1 MCQLNKVYRLLKIL
15 CLIKLIM
22 LAGSAYALDGGT
34 LRLNTFNGW
43 QAFEVISQTDN
54 PANDGFNYGMPGIFD
69 GAGAWLVDPATLRV
83 IINHE
88 TSDAAISEV
97 DLDLVELQA
106 AISNMIASGNTGGGS
121 FVDSARQAYDRWSAN
136 GGTSWVATEN
146 NVNTSFRRFCSGQS
160 YAPNTFGEGRGF
172 VDEIY
177 ITGEETS
184 GGRLFAID
192 STKRDLYQL
201 SGTVGNALGGIGG
214 MPFDAWENAALLDT
228 GESEHVALML
238 SPDGGTRTLRL
249 YIGEKNKD
257 ASGAVSSRF
266 LARNG
271 LAYGSWY
278 YLKAN
283 FPTLNNSNNGS
294 FDIVALGALSSDKL
308 EDVDTSPSDPSRAV
322 LADQTSGVFTFD
334 FDLIFSNGF
343 DASSSSFSIITV
355 SDNSGGINSL
365 NAPDNIDWTDATT
378 LAGTS
383 YPDGLIFVNEDN
395 SSGEIWRMLPDG
407 SDRILLA
414 NTTANSEST
423 GIVDISTMLAYQ
435 PGSILITNNQGFPSS
450 ASVLINPNASL
461 APPPVDE
468 LAQCQLANDALMLA
482 QEGLLGQL
490 DQSILENDS
499 CNQDLVLAEDENE
512 TLSLD
517 NALLNGEVE
526 SLQST
531 IDELI
536 GMQDSDADG
545 VPDSD
550 DRCPNTWKYAR
561 RVSADG
567 CARYQRVWWRFSKY
581 YK

>member
-1 MCQLNKVYRLLKIL
+1 MCQLNKVYRFLKTL
-15 CLIKLIM
+15 CLIKLIA
-22 LAGSAYALDGGT
+22 LAGSAYALDGGA
-34 LRLNTFNGW
+34 LRLNTFNDW
-43 QAFEVISQTDN
+43 QAFEVISQTDD
-54 PANDGFNYGMPGIFD
+54 PANDGFNYPMPGIFD

-106 AISNMIASGNTGGGS
+106 AISNMIVSGNTGGGR

-136 GGTSWVATEN
+136 GGTSWVATAN
-146 NVNTSFRRFCSGQS
+146 SFNTSFRRFCSGQS
-160 YAPNTFGEGRGF
+160 YAPNTFGADRGF

-201 SGTVGNALGGIGG
+201 SGTVGDALGGIGG

-228 GESEHVALML
+228 SENNHIALLL

-257 ASGAVSSRF
+257 ASGAVSSSF

-283 FPTLNNSNNGS
+283 FPALNNTNNGS
-294 FDIVALGALSSDKL
+294 FDIAVLGALSSDKL
-308 EDVDTSPSDPSRAV
+308 EDVDTSPSNPSRAI

-334 FDLIFSNGF
+334 FDLIFSNEF
-343 DASSSSFSIITV
+343 DAASSSFSITTV
-355 SDNSGGINSL
+355 SNTSGGINSL

-378 LAGTS
+378 LAGTA
-383 YPDGLIFVNEDN
+383 YTDGLIFVNEDN
-395 SSGEIWRMLPDG
+395 SSGEIWQMLPDG
-407 SDRILLA
+407 SDRILVA
-414 NTTANSEST
+414 NTTVNSEST
-423 GIVDISTMLAYQ
+423 GIFDVSTMLGYQ

-450 ASVLINPNASL
+450 TSVLINPNASL
-461 APPPVDE
+461 APPPVDV
-468 LAQCQLANDALMLA
+468 LAQCKLANDALMVE
-482 QEGLLGQL
+482 QEDLLDKLGQL
-490 DQSILENDS
+490 TLENES
-499 CNQDLVLAEDENE
+499 CNQDLVLGQDENKA
-512 TLSLD
+512 LSLD
-517 NALLNGEVE
+517 NALLSDEVE
-526 SLQST
+526 NLQST

-536 GMQDSDADG
+536 GMKDSDADG
-545 VPDSD
+545 VSDSD
-550 DRCPNTWKYAR
+550 DLCPNTWKWAR

-567 CARYQRVWWRFSKY
+567 CARYQRLWWRFFKY
-581 YK
+581 